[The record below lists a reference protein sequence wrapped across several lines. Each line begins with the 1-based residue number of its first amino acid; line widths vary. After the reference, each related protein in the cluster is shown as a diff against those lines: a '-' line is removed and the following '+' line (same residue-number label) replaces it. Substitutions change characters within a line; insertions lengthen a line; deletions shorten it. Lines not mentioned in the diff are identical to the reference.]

1 METKRLSSVE
11 NVPEEFRSTTRKTT
25 LRRMKGETEEQ
36 FAKRAIK
43 NYGQTFARL
52 GISLEN
58 IDFDE
63 YKVEGVTLSEV
74 PKNTIVIF
82 ILDNDLWL
90 FDRRKG
96 NGSLWDT
103 LFPISTSKD
112 TVYLDEDSGK
122 HRKINRLPIP
132 QILEKASAVWV
143 IPEEDVKSGPGGIDI
158 RSLRRERAER
168 NPTGSRADRVRRWS
182 RGEIGELPH
191 RTDMAYGFSQ
201 EDFDKSGYYI
211 DKEKWK
217 DKFEEMVLNS
227 PISNLAERFKPRMDR
242 IIERYNQIAEE
253 YLEISKKAFSLDN
266 KLDLYA
272 VTKPIVY
279 TITSP
284 ENRKNLIALLNRV
297 GSVWEKEYDF
307 RSLESEL
314 ADVKKELQK
323 KTATEQ
329 YSIRGASGL
338 FVDKEI
344 ISAFESEKKIK

>member
-1 METKRLSSVE
+1 
-11 NVPEEFRSTTRKTT
+11 
-25 LRRMKGETEEQ
+25 MK
-36 FAKRAIK
+36 
-43 NYGQTFARL
+43 
-52 GISLEN
+52 
-58 IDFDE
+58 
-63 YKVEGVTLSEV
+63 
-74 PKNTIVIF
+74 
-82 ILDNDLWL
+82 
-90 FDRRKG
+90 
-96 NGSLWDT
+96 
-103 LFPISTSKD
+103 
-112 TVYLDEDSGK
+112 K

-266 KLDLYA
+266 KLDLYLNNLSTRLSEVKKAIIRLQGEVEIA
-272 VTKPIVY
+272 VKATTENP
-279 TITSP
+279 SP